1 MKIRKIAY
9 LLFVFIPL
17 FVLFLLGTF
26 LDTDKTKSERERR
39 KLAQKT
45 EKPLMYPQAFEKY
58 LSDHLWGRDI
68 FLDIY
73 FKVGMSLNLGTNK
86 VLIGKK
92 GWLFQNVV
100 SDRNNLHN
108 LLSYANKLNL
118 SEKQLNKIR
127 TNLLKMKQFC
137 DENNIKMYLMF
148 PPDKH
153 RIYARYMPSYIL
165 REERPSLVKRI
176 AILVPEGIR
185 FVKLEDKMIAES
197 FNENTLLY
205 YKTESHWSEDGAYL
219 AYRLLMDKIKQ
230 DFPDIQIADPTDFN
244 ISSKQSVFTPY
255 WPIDKQPR
263 WTKGNLFLEGIKT
276 DDVLYTHYELK
287 PKNNIQM
294 MWSIPFVTSFNP
306 NKDYNVYMIGDSY
319 APYLST
325 FLAQS
330 FKNVYFYRFNP
341 TGGKFGIDFLKRQS
355 QMIQQKTDILIMS
368 VSDLKILDLERAFNA
383 I

>member
-1 MKIRKIAY
+1 M
-9 LLFVFIPL
+9 
-17 FVLFLLGTF
+17 
-26 LDTDKTKSERERR
+26 
-39 KLAQKT
+39 
-45 EKPLMYPQAFEKY
+45 
-58 LSDHLWGRDI
+58 
-68 FLDIY
+68 DIY

-185 FVKLEDKMIAES
+185 FVKLEDKMVAES

-205 YKTESHWSEDGAYL
+205 YKTESHWSEDGSYL

-294 MWSIPFVTSFNP
+294 MWSVPFVTSFNP

-341 TGGKFGIDFLKRQS
+341 NGGKFGIDFLKRQS

>member
-153 RIYARYMPSYIL
+153 RIYARYMPSYVL

-276 DDVLYTHYELK
+276 DDVLYIHYELK